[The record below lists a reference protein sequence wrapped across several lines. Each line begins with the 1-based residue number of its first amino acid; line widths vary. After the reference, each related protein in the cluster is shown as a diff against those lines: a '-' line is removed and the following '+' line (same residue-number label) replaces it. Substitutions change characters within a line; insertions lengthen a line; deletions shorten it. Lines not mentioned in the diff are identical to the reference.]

1 MRGILSLL
9 NNFCRSE
16 TLEAL
21 CINGLEFVIYIGYI
35 WCVSSNGIQLKAKR
49 AAG

>member
-1 MRGILSLL
+1 MRDKLSVM

-21 CINGLEFVIYIGYI
+21 CINGLELVIYTGYI